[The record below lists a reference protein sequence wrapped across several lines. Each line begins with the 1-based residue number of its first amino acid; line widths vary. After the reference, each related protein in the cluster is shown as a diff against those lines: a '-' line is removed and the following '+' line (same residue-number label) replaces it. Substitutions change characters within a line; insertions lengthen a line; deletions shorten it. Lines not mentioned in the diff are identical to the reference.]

1 MIAEISNIAK
11 YAVQIRMLCLNL
23 KVSEARKGW
32 IQIHALRE
40 FHKTTSSGHY

>member
-1 MIAEISNIAK
+1 MIAEKSNTAK
-11 YAVQIRMLCLNL
+11 YVVQMRMLCLNL
-23 KVSEARKGW
+23 KVSKARKGG